1 MSVLDQATRRP
12 HQLVNES
19 WPYEPFPERRGFYT
33 QSKLEAERIV
43 VGAINDRGLPAV
55 ILRPGQIFGPGAEAV
70 TPSGVIGLAGRW
82 IVVGSGKLP
91 LPLVYVEDVVDALM
105 MAAERTEALGSII
118 QIVDRQT
125 VSQHE
130 YISKIKN
137 SSKPDLKVLYVP
149 QGILLAAGV
158 GFEAL
163 GRVLKRSMPLSRY
176 RIRSIR
182 PLANFDTQL
191 AHERLGWT
199 PRIGSR
205 AALLGSPTELH
216 QQVHTPEIV
225 VHK

>member
-1 MSVLDQATRRP
+1 
-12 HQLVNES
+12 
-19 WPYEPFPERRGFYT
+19 
-33 QSKLEAERIV
+33 
-43 VGAINDRGLPAV
+43 
-55 ILRPGQIFGPGAEAV
+55 
-70 TPSGVIGLAGRW
+70 
-82 IVVGSGKLP
+82 
-91 LPLVYVEDVVDALM
+91 M

-205 AALLGSPTELH
+205 AALLGSPVTELH